1 MRFRTRYDGLEGLA
15 RGLEKDLA
23 RDVTAAVREGTE
35 ALKADV
41 REETAVAFSLSHRLP
56 KAWRSSVYPRSGDS
70 VDATGWVAV
79 KNTAA
84 DIIQSAVEGTLIRAS
99 RKKWL
104 AIPTREAGRFG
115 LKAGAGGMGVT
126 TNTRGARERITPAGF
141 ERRTGM
147 KLRFVPDNGRRA
159 FLVAD
164 RAQLTRKIIAPYRG
178 KGRGSRLY
186 GPSGQTIVAFVLVR
200 SAKMKKRLD
209 LDAVAAR
216 AAGATAELIARDRSG
231 G

>member
-1 MRFRTRYDGLEGLA
+1 MRFRMGFDGFDGLA
-15 RGLEKDLA
+15 KGLEKDLA
-23 RDVTAAVREGTE
+23 RAVTRGVRQATE

-56 KAWRSSVYPRSGDS
+56 KAWRSNVFPRTGDS
-70 VDATGWVAV
+70 VDAVGWVAV

-84 DIIQSAVEGTLIRAS
+84 DIITSAAEGTLIRAN
-99 RKKWL
+99 RRKWL
-104 AIPTREAGRFG
+104 AIPTPEAGRFG
-115 LKAGAGGMGVT
+115 LKAGSGGMGVT

-164 RAQLTRKIIAPYRG
+164 RAQLTRRIIAPYRG

-200 SAKMKKRLD
+200 SVKMKKRLD
-209 LDAVAAR
+209 LNAVAER
-216 AAGATAELIARDRSG
+216 AGGVTADLIARRWED
-231 G
+231 